1 MKYSAEH
8 GHIELDLDSLCLE
21 LFGKYSIGGYAEKA
35 YSSIKALSP
44 SLISRIATAVGGEYY
59 MSVSLSNTSRCDGI
73 YYYIS
78 GTCDGVLK
86 RDGGYCVYEIM
97 PVGRSGAPVLS
108 SAYHNAR
115 LMISAYILCR
125 QKEIDS
131 ISMCTVSYNTKT
143 GEMQFLHA
151 SESIESLRGF
161 YMSVISRIHQRGRFL
176 ADASEVRIPSLSQ
189 AVFPYKQLRA
199 RQEEMIREC
208 YRDIKHGS
216 RLFCQAPTGIGKT
229 ISTLYPSVKCVGEGV
244 ADKIF
249 YLTSKASIR
258 REALAAAKKMREC
271 GSGLYTC
278 VLSAK
283 EQMCICDAACG
294 GNVGVS
300 AYCRGG
306 GCPYADG
313 YYTRREAAIF
323 ELLNS
328 TYEIDREDIIRVA
341 RAHKVCPHEL
351 SLDISELCDLIIC
364 DYNYVFSPV
373 ARLRR
378 YFSDEIGQGKYI
390 FLVDE
395 AHNLPDRARD
405 LFSARLSTDDLEAAI
420 GALGEGSTLINEFD
434 GIISRIKELGML
446 CEENSK
452 YDADGVK
459 SGYYIGHVLP
469 TEMSS
474 GLEEALESC
483 TRACERWMIYNTESP
498 AYAIVDGVYSKIR
511 EYRTAEKHFGK
522 NYLVFISTHGECIE
536 VLLYCLDPSP
546 LLDGMLR
553 GAHASVLFS
562 ATLTPTEYF
571 ADILGGGG
579 KGVSVSFESPFP
591 SENLCVAVVNGVSTR
606 HGDRER
612 YLGKIIS
619 CIAAAVSGRAGN
631 YIVFLPSYGYMEDVV
646 KRFSAK
652 YPKVRTVVQKKGM
665 GHRDRDEFLAE
676 FQDDGKLRVGFC
688 VIGGSF
694 SEGIDLAGDRLI
706 GAIVV
711 GVGLPSL
718 SNERNIM
725 RDYYEEKCG
734 RGYDYAYTYQGMNSV
749 LQAVGRVIRRE
760 SDRGVAVLID
770 DRYAEPKYRE
780 LFPKEWRDV
789 KYAGNALALAEITRE
804 FWKNTPK
811 NEK

>member
-1 MKYSAEH
+1 
-8 GHIELDLDSLCLE
+8 
-21 LFGKYSIGGYAEKA
+21 
-35 YSSIKALSP
+35 
-44 SLISRIATAVGGEYY
+44 
-59 MSVSLSNTSRCDGI
+59 
-73 YYYIS
+73 
-78 GTCDGVLK
+78 
-86 RDGGYCVYEIM
+86 
-97 PVGRSGAPVLS
+97 
-108 SAYHNAR
+108 
-115 LMISAYILCR
+115 
-125 QKEIDS
+125 
-131 ISMCTVSYNTKT
+131 MCTVSYNTKT
-143 GEMQFLHA
+143 GEMQFA
-151 SESIESLRGF
+151 QACESIEALRGF
-161 YMSVISRIHQRGRFL
+161 YMSVLLRIHQRGKFL
-176 ADASEVRIPSLSQ
+176 AEAAETRIPALSEV
-189 AVFPYKQLRA
+189 VFPYRQLRP

-229 ISTLYPSVKCVGEGV
+229 ISTLYPSVKCIGEGI

-283 EQMCICDAACG
+283 EQMCLCDAARESG
-294 GNVGVS
+294 AGVS

-323 ELLNS
+323 ELIDS
-328 TYEIDREDIIRVA
+328 MHEIDREDIINVA
-341 RAHKVCPHEL
+341 RKHRVCPHEL
-351 SLDISELCDLIIC
+351 SLDVSELCDLIIC
-364 DYNYVFSPV
+364 DYNYIFSPV

-378 YFSDEIGQGKYI
+378 YFSDEKNRDRYI

-405 LFSARLSTDDLEAAI
+405 LFSARLSTDDIEQAI
-420 GALGEGSTLINEFD
+420 AALGEGSAVTNELD
-434 GIISRIKELGML
+434 GVISKIKGLGVL
-446 CEENSK
+446 CEDNSK

-469 TEMSS
+469 TEMSD
-474 GLEEALESC
+474 GLEQALESC
-483 TRACERWMIYNTESP
+483 SKACERWMIYNAESP
-498 AYAIVDGVYSKIR
+498 AYATVDGIYSKIR
-511 EYRTAEKHFGK
+511 EYRTAEEHFGK
-522 NYLVFISTHGECIE
+522 NYLVFISTHGTCVE

-546 LLDGMLR
+546 LLDSMLSR
-553 GAHASVLFS
+553 AQASVLFS

-571 ADILGGGG
+571 ANISGGGG
-579 KGVSVSFESPFP
+579 RGVSVSFESPFP
-591 SENLCVAVVNGVSTR
+591 SENLCVAVVNSVSTR
-606 HGDRER
+606 HSDRER
-612 YLGKIIS
+612 YTGKIVS

-631 YIVFLPSYGYMEDVV
+631 YMVFLPSYGYMEDVA

-665 GHRDRDEFLAE
+665 SLREREDFLSE
-676 FQDDGKLRVGFC
+676 FQDDGRLRVGFC

-694 SEGIDLAGDRLI
+694 SEGIDLSGDRLI

-718 SNERNIM
+718 SNKRNIM

-734 RGYDYAYTYQGMNSV
+734 RGYDYAYTYQGMNCV

-760 SDRGVAVLID
+760 SDRGIAVLID

-789 KYAGNALALAEITRE
+789 KYAGNAISLAEITRD
-804 FWKNTPK
+804 FWKNASK